1 VPLAFK
7 WFCSHVVLRDMKL
20 RRRILFSPGQL
31 LRQAGSVVLYGVLV
45 HWRFMPRWLCSGLDL
60 LGLVAGSEGMG
71 CIGFPVHPVVEVTRR
86 CNLRC
91 IQCHAESSDVQQE
104 ELSFEQMRKL
114 LRELAAQPEFK
125 MVVFSGGEPLLR
137 DDIVELCE
145 YASGWG
151 LWPVIATNGTLL
163 DAALARRLRRAGVC
177 GVAVGLDGDCPAVHD
192 EIRGEQG
199 AFARAIEGCIAAREA
214 GIPLQINTT
223 LMQPNYRRFAE
234 IVRLSENLGARVMLA
249 YFVSPCGRGLHN
261 SGIML
266 TPEQYESMLIQI
278 ARLQRHSRLIIEP
291 TCAPNYWAMLG
302 ASNWPSSLAVRLLG
316 PAFFHGCV
324 AGTGLLYVRAD
335 GEALAC
341 PFLPISAG
349 NVVKT
354 TVSKLWREG
363 EIFKSLRALK
373 REPTAERCSNCRF
386 YDVCGGCR
394 ARAFWAQGDFAAED
408 PFCFLGDNDQLDQ
421 V

>member
-1 VPLAFK
+1 M
-7 WFCSHVVLRDMKL
+7 DL

-31 LRQAGSVVLYGVLV
+31 LRQAGSVILYGLLT
-45 HWRFMPRWLCSGLDL
+45 HWRFMPRWLCSGLDM

-71 CIGFPVHPVVEVTRR
+71 CIGFPIHPVVEVTRR

-91 IQCHAESSDVQQE
+91 IQCHAESSDAQQD
-104 ELSFEQMRKL
+104 ELSFDQMTHL

-145 YASGWG
+145 YATGRG

-163 DAALARRLRRAGVC
+163 DAALARRLKRAGVC

-192 EIRGEQG
+192 AIRGEKG
-199 AFARAIEGCIAAREA
+199 AFARAIEGCIAARKA
-214 GIPLQINTT
+214 GLVLQTNTT
-223 LMQPNYRRFAE
+223 LMQPNYKRFAE

-266 TPEQYESMLIQI
+266 TPEQYESMLIKI
-278 ARLQRHSRLIIEP
+278 AQLQRHSRLIIEP
-291 TCAPNYWAMLG
+291 TCAPTYWAMLG
-302 ASNWPSSLAVRLLG
+302 ARSWAASLAVRLLG
-316 PAFFHGCV
+316 PMFFHGCV
-324 AGTGLLYVRAD
+324 AGTGLFYVRAD

-349 NVVKT
+349 NVLRT
-354 TVSKLWREG
+354 TVSKLFREG

-373 REPTAERCSNCRF
+373 REPTAESCSNCRF
-386 YDVCGGCR
+386 HDVCGGCR
-394 ARAFWAQGDFAAED
+394 ARAFWAQGDFSADD
-408 PFCFLGDNDQLDQ
+408 PFCFLNEDR
-421 V
+421 